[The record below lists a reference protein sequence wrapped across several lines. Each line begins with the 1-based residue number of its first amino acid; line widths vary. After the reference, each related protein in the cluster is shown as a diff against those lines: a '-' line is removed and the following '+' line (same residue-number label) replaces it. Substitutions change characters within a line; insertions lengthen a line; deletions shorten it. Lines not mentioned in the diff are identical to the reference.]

1 MVDVYHEALL
11 PTPPSFPCALQPPLT
26 RRHDEWKTKEL
37 DGVRLLYF
45 LLLRAVQAI
54 KLFLYVV
61 PPFTPHP

>member
-11 PTPPSFPCALQPPLT
+11 PTPPSFPCALQPLLT

-37 DGVRLLYF
+37 EGVRLLYF

-54 KLFLYVV
+54 KLFLYVASL
-61 PPFTPHP
+61 PTPHL